1 MKVIILAGGSGE
13 RFWPLSTKETPKQF
27 LRLFSEKTLLRET
40 FERVNYFANPEN
52 IFVVTNK
59 LYAEQTFAD
68 LPELPRE
75 NVLLEPLKKNTAPA
89 CVFGSL
95 KASDDEI
102 ILVVP
107 ADHYI
112 PDKEKFKEA
121 VYIGENILRQKDG
134 IVTFGIVPTR
144 PETGYGYIES
154 GDIITEN
161 VLIAKKFHE
170 KPRYEVAVDY
180 LEAGNFYWN
189 SGMFMWKKSYFVD
202 QMLKHAPDVIKPFL
216 NSENIEE
223 IYNIVPSISID
234 YALMEKAD
242 SIFVVKASFEWS
254 DVGNWKSLEEIG
266 VKNSDKSVL
275 IDGENVFVRTT
286 KPTIVI
292 GVSDIV
298 VIETENGLLV
308 ADKKD
313 LEKIREGIKKLG
325 I

>member
-1 MKVIILAGGSGE
+1 MKVIILAGGNGE

-40 FERVNYFANPEN
+40 FERISYFAKPED
-52 IFVVTNK
+52 IFVVTNR
-59 LYAEQTFAD
+59 LHAQRTFD
-68 LPELPRE
+68 ELPELPRE
-75 NVLLEPLKKNTAPA
+75 NVLLEPLKKDTAPA

-95 KASDDEI
+95 KASNDEI

-112 PDKEKFKEA
+112 PDKEKFKQSVE
-121 VYIGENILRQKDG
+121 IGASILGEKDG
-134 IVTFGIVPTR
+134 IITFGIVPTR
-144 PETGYGYIES
+144 PEIGYGYIES
-154 GDIITEN
+154 GDLITEN

-170 KPRYEVAVDY
+170 KPCYEVAIDY
-180 LEAGNFYWN
+180 LAAGNFYWN
-189 SGMFMWKKSYFVD
+189 SGIFMWKKSYFID
-202 QMLKHAPDVIKPFL
+202 QMLKHAPNVVKPFL

-223 IYNIVPSISID
+223 IYNTVPAISID

-266 VKNSDKSVL
+266 VKNSENSVVL
-275 IDGENVFVRTT
+275 DGENVFIRVM

-313 LEKIREGIKKLG
+313 LQKVRDGIKKLG